1 MNTSWT
7 RHILAISIISLSV
20 LGIASFAGIAIYMA
34 PSADRLETSQM
45 VFTSVLPLFGTWVG
59 TVLAFY
65 FARENLQSATEST
78 QKILSRALNP
88 HTTPVTDVMIDMS
101 RATKRVL
108 APNESPEDVSLR
120 ELMMTMQSSGFHR
133 IPVVDAAGIVAR
145 VVHDSTINEYA
156 SGRVQ
161 DPSFADTIAD
171 LETQDKFRAAIRA
184 IAYVGTEATISDARV
199 ALGNV
204 DLCNDV
210 FVTASGLRSEPALGW
225 LTNTDLAG
233 IAES

>member
-88 HTTPVTDVMIDMS
+88 HATPVTDVMIDMS

-108 APNESPEDVSLR
+108 APNESPED
-120 ELMMTMQSSGFHR
+120 
-133 IPVVDAAGIVAR
+133 
-145 VVHDSTINEYA
+145 
-156 SGRVQ
+156 
-161 DPSFADTIAD
+161 
-171 LETQDKFRAAIRA
+171 
-184 IAYVGTEATISDARV
+184 
-199 ALGNV
+199 
-204 DLCNDV
+204 
-210 FVTASGLRSEPALGW
+210 
-225 LTNTDLAG
+225 
-233 IAES
+233 